1 MDNLNLLLKVKNK
14 KFSQKKRFDVLQIIS
29 NFVTY
34 RKKWPVFFKSHCKDA
49 SVVCDYCCRHGHER
63 KDYHV
68 NKNVR
73 NGIKVV

>member
-34 RKKWPVFFKSHCKDA
+34 RKNGLCFFKSYCKDA
-49 SVVCDYCCRHGHER
+49 SVVCDY
-63 KDYHV
+63 YV

-73 NGIKVV
+73 NRIKVV